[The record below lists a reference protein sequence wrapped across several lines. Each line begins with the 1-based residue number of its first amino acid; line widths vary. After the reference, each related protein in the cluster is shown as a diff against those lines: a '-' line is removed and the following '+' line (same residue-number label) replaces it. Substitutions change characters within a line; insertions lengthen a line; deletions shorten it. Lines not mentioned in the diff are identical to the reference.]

1 METKSQY
8 INQQKYR
15 KFIPKTD
22 SYKTF
27 PSSSFN
33 NGFSNQNIFLNP
45 TRSNNDLI
53 STSADSHS
61 YQNSNLIY
69 EKPKIKDSIVVL
81 RQPNEFVSELFKSF
95 GENNCLCNFS
105 LF

>member
-45 TRSNNDLI
+45 TRSNNDI
-53 STSADSHS
+53 
-61 YQNSNLIY
+61 I
-69 EKPKIKDSIVVL
+69 
-81 RQPNEFVSELFKSF
+81 
-95 GENNCLCNFS
+95 
-105 LF
+105 